1 MDKKTLF
8 LKAAFIG
15 VVLNIVL
22 SFGLSPFATDEEVKP
37 PNGAGNLSF
46 KSQIMHMLVH
56 HKQVILTSSL
66 IVALLVGISCW
77 IACRM

>member
-22 SFGLSPFATDEEVKP
+22 SLALSPFATKEEIKP
-37 PNGAGNLSF
+37 PNGAANLSF
-46 KSQIMHMLVH
+46 KSQIIHMLVH